1 MFKKSYIP
9 NSLTYTRYILAL
21 ILFYGIIKHFFLFSL
36 VLLVFAFIT
45 DALDGY
51 LARKFNCTS
60 DRGAYLDVTADFALI
75 FSCFLAYF
83 FLGWYDPLV
92 LLLIITIFILFLVT
106 SGSKKPVYD
115 PMGKYLGTYLM
126 GMIFITLILP
136 ELIVRQIL
144 QIILILIS
152 LFSVVSR
159 LLFFRRS

>member
-9 NSLTYTRYILAL
+9 NSLTLARFLLAL
-21 ILFYGIIKHFFLFSL
+21 IIFYGIIKHFFLFSI
-36 VLLVFAFIT
+36 VALVFAFIT

-51 LARKFNCTS
+51 LARKFNCTT
-60 DRGAYLDVTADFALI
+60 DRGAYLDVTADFVLI
-75 FSCFLAYF
+75 FSCFSAYF
-83 FLGWYDPLV
+83 LLGWYDPLV
-92 LLLIITIFILFLVT
+92 LILIMIIFILFVVT

-136 ELIVRQIL
+136 EPIIRQIL
-144 QIILILIS
+144 LMILILIS
-152 LFSVVSR
+152 LFSIFSR